1 MGGERWRRGYAFA
14 CAALAIATGCGG
26 VARTAAPTVQHE
38 DWSHV
43 VFSWPAQGEIT
54 SNFGLRGPKHH
65 DGIDISAP
73 EGAPIRAAAPGTVVF
88 SGILRGYGNVI
99 ILEHP
104 YGLNT
109 VYAHNQRNL
118 VPMGTRVPRG
128 SVIALLGRTGRA
140 SGPNLHFEVRR
151 GKVAR
156 DPMRY
161 LPLSEPSLIAIRS
174 ASELGG

>member
-1 MGGERWRRGYAFA
+1 
-14 CAALAIATGCGG
+14 
-26 VARTAAPTVQHE
+26 
-38 DWSHV
+38 V
-43 VFSWPAQGEIT
+43 VFSWPTLGEIT
-54 SNFGLRGPKHH
+54 SSFGQRGPKHH

-99 ILEHP
+99 IIEHP

-109 VYAHNQRNL
+109 VYAHNQKNL
-118 VPMGTRVPRG
+118 VALGTRVPRG
-128 SVIALLGRTGRA
+128 SVIALLGQTGRT

-161 LPLSEPSLIAIRS
+161 LPRSEPSLIANRDRF
-174 ASELGG
+174 ELGG

>member
-1 MGGERWRRGYAFA
+1 MDGAGWRRWASLA
-14 CAALAIATGCGG
+14 CLGIAAGCSATTHVPETMG
-26 VARTAAPTVQHE
+26 RE
-38 DWSHV
+38 EWSHV
-43 VFSWPAQGEIT
+43 VFSWPTAGEIT
-54 SNFGLRGPKHH
+54 SSFGPRGKSHH

-73 EGAPIRAAAPGTVVF
+73 EGVPIRAAAPGYVIF

-99 ILEHP
+99 VIEHP

-109 VYAHNQRNL
+109 VYAHNQKNL
-118 VPMGTRVPRG
+118 VRTGTRVPRG
-128 SVIALLGRTGRA
+128 SVIALLGQTGRA

-161 LPLSEPSLIAIRS
+161 LPMSDASLIANRS
-174 ASELGG
+174 TYEAGG

>member
-1 MGGERWRRGYAFA
+1 MGGEWWRRTAA
-14 CAALAIATGCGG
+14 CAAIAIASGCGG
-26 VARTAAPTVQHE
+26 VARTAAPVVERE

-43 VFSWPAQGEIT
+43 IFSWPTQGEIT
-54 SNFGLRGPKHH
+54 STFGRRGDDHH

-73 EGAPIRAAAPGTVVF
+73 EGALIRSAAPGTVVF

-99 ILEHP
+99 IIEHP

-109 VYAHNQRNL
+109 VYAHNQKNL
-118 VPMGTRVPRG
+118 VGTGTRVPRG